1 MEDKERLSLEQELL
15 ELLKKRQGVQ
25 KDTLEDSRDFA
36 NVLQS
41 QTKEI
46 KEQIVQRNKIRSL
59 SREVVKQ
66 AEDLYSITKDE
77 LGTIKSINDLAKK
90 RQELEKTQIQ
100 LSSFLNTIKTGNAEI
115 DNDINNSIKDQIINT
130 QKLLKEVDKLEIT
143 SSKIAN
149 NFGVKTF
156 GALSDITKKIP
167 GLNRFSGPFQQASE
181 ASRSMAANIE
191 TAALSGGKGLTREKI
206 KQLGLEKQVG
216 NLTGSAAAAKL
227 KGMSGFSKGLA
238 ATQAGFKAL
247 GPMITKALGPI
258 GLVIELVQAFMQL
271 DKLAGDTAKSMGIS
285 YSAATQLN
293 SEFNAMAN
301 DSNNIFVTTKG
312 INESFNQINQ
322 ALGTNG
328 QISKELLITQ
338 TELVKQAGYSVEA
351 ATMLSKLSL
360 ATGKPTKEIT
370 AEFLGQAK
378 ALNLTNKTAINE
390 KQLLESISKVSKSV
404 LATFASQ
411 PGKLAAAAYEAKKLG
426 LELDKLQG
434 VQSALLDIE
443 SSIANEFEAEVITG
457 KQLNLERARYFALTN
472 DLEGLAKEL
481 SAQGITQADFAKM
494 NVIEQEALAKA
505 MGMSADIMGG
515 MLMEAEAMSKLS
527 QIDGDTAK
535 EKYDNAVKL
544 YGVEKANAMLGSDTL
559 AEQMQS
565 ASMQDKF
572 NASVEKLKEIF
583 VGVMSSLMPIFD
595 VFSEI
600 FKIIGPIVNILMKGL
615 MPAIRMISLVLTPI
629 LEGLQFLFTGG
640 KSGFKGTE
648 DAFKNFGKSLGN
660 TIQGDIIKASGVGDK
675 MGAVGEWM
683 GVKETVEDGYSPP
696 SKGPFTITDKYGATS
711 GTVKGDGLY
720 VSPNINMPSNQS
732 PQIVNQPAPPVQQNS
747 INEDKIGKAVAAALA
762 INPIQ
767 ALAYYDLNETSRLQQ
782 KAPLG
787 IATRKI

>member
-1 MEDKERLSLEQELL
+1 MEDQDRLSLEQELL
-15 ELLKKRQGVQ
+15 DLLKKRQGIQ
-25 KDTLEDSRDFA
+25 RDTLEDSRDFA

-59 SREVVKQ
+59 SRDIVKQ
-66 AEDLYSITKDE
+66 AEDLYSVTKDE
-77 LGTIKSINDLAKK
+77 LGTTKNLADLAKK
-90 RQELEKTQIQ
+90 RQDLEKTQIQ

-115 DNDINNSIKDQIINT
+115 DNDINNSIKDQIVNT
-130 QKLLKEVDKLEIT
+130 QKLLKEVDKLEVT
-143 SSKIAN
+143 SGKIAN

-328 QISKELLITQ
+328 QISKELLVTQ

-351 ATMLSKLSL
+351 ATAISKLSL
-360 ATGKPTKEIT
+360 ATGKPAKEIT
-370 AEFLGQAK
+370 TQFLGQVK
-378 ALNLTNKTAINE
+378 ALNLVNKTAINE
-390 KQLLESISKVSKSV
+390 KQLLESISKASKSILV
-404 LATFASQ
+404 TFAGQ
-411 PGKLAAAAYEAKKLG
+411 PAKLAEAAYEAKKLG
-426 LELDKLQG
+426 LELDQIQG

-472 DLEGLAKEL
+472 NISGLSKEL
-481 SAQGITQADFAKM
+481 AAQGVTQANFAKM
-494 NVIEQEALAKA
+494 NVIEQEALAKS

-515 MLMEAEAMSKLS
+515 MLMDAEAMSKLS

-535 EKYDNAVKL
+535 EKYNNAVKL
-544 YGVEKANAMLGSDTL
+544 YGVEKANAMLGNDVL
-559 AEQMQS
+559 ADQMAS

-615 MPAIRMISLVLTPI
+615 MPAINAISLILTPI
-629 LEGLQFLFTGG
+629 METLQWIFTLG
-640 KSGFKGTE
+640 KSGFSGTQN
-648 DAFKNFGKSLGN
+648 AAKNFGKSLGN
-660 TIQGDIIKASGVGDK
+660 TLTGDLIKASGVGNK

-683 GVKETVEDGYSPP
+683 GVKETVEDGIAPA

-711 GTVKGDGLY
+711 GTVKGDSLY
-720 VSPNINMPSNQS
+720 VSPNINKSSNQS
-732 PQIVNQPAPPVQQNS
+732 STIDYDKMAQAISRVKVQTNIDGVNA
-747 INEDKIGKAVAAALA
+747 
-762 INPIQ
+762 
-767 ALAYYDLNETSRLQQ
+767 TRLFQT
-782 KAPLG
+782 PMG
-787 IATRKI
+787 MTTRKI